1 MEVHLR
7 LTSLSAL
14 AALLACSAGA
24 VAQETSGP
32 PPVLMVTREQFK
44 PGNMAEHNKQIP
56 AFYAL
61 FERAKVGTYRLGL
74 LPVSGDLNHLVYL
87 EGYPSFAEM
96 EATDRKLEDVMAAS
110 PALRAEMEAL
120 TLKNDRLHESQT
132 AWVARLR
139 PDLSYRPN
147 TREMTGKAR
156 YFTVTALRVN
166 AGRGSDLAD
175 YVKQTNAARE
185 KASLDDHVSV
195 YQVTSGAPGGTYL
208 ILSTSRSLVEADEA
222 VKGMDARD
230 KKMEDA
236 LGGAVVVKQ
245 RQKALADILAQS
257 TTTLYRIDRALSRP
271 RPEFV
276 AADPDFWKVKE
287 PVKKEPARK

>member
-1 MEVHLR
+1 VR
-7 LTSLSAL
+7 LTTLTVVAV
-14 AALLACSAGA
+14 LLASGGGA
-24 VAQETSGP
+24 IAQEASGP
-32 PPVLMVTREQFK
+32 PPVLVITREQFK
-44 PGNMAEHNKQIP
+44 PGNMPEHNKQIP

-74 LPVSGDLNHLVYL
+74 LPVSGDQNHLVYL
-87 EGYPSFAEM
+87 EGHPSFAEM
-96 EATDRKLEDVMAAS
+96 EATDKKMEDVMSAS
-110 PALRAEMEAL
+110 PALQAEMDAL

-132 AWVARLR
+132 VWVARLR

-156 YFTVTALRVN
+156 YFTVTTLRVN
-166 AGRGSDLAD
+166 VGRGSDFAD

-208 ILSTSRSLVEADEA
+208 ILSTNRSLSETDEA
-222 VKGMDARD
+222 IKGMDARD

-245 RQKALADILAQS
+245 RQKTIADILAQNA
-257 TTTLYRIDRALSRP
+257 TTLYRINRALSRP

-276 AADPDFWKVKE
+276 TADPDFWKAKE
-287 PVKKEPARK
+287 PVKKEPAKK

>member
-1 MEVHLR
+1 
-7 LTSLSAL
+7 
-14 AALLACSAGA
+14 
-24 VAQETSGP
+24 
-32 PPVLMVTREQFK
+32 VLVVTREQFK

-61 FERAKVGTYRLGL
+61 FERAKVGTYRVGL

-96 EATDRKLEDVMAAS
+96 EATDKTMEDVMAAS
-110 PALRAEMEAL
+110 PALQAEMDAL

-132 AWVARLR
+132 VWVARLR
-139 PDLSYRPN
+139 SDLSYRPN

-156 YFTVTALRVN
+156 YFTVATLRVN
-166 AGRGSDLAD
+166 PGRGSDLAD

-185 KASLDDHVSV
+185 KANLDDHMSV
-195 YQVTSGAPGGTYL
+195 YQVTSGAPAGTYL
-208 ILSTSRSLVEADEA
+208 ILSTSRSLAETDASI
-222 VKGMDARD
+222 KGMDAHD

-245 RQKALADILAQS
+245 RQRVIAEILAQNTS
-257 TTTLYRIDRALSRP
+257 TLYRINRALSRP

-276 AADPDFWKVKE
+276 ASDPDFWKAKE

>member
-1 MEVHLR
+1 VYVR
-7 LTSLSAL
+7 LTAL
-14 AALLACSAGA
+14 PVTVVLLAGAALSL
-24 VAQETSGP
+24 AQETAGP
-32 PPVLMVTREQFK
+32 PPVLVVTREQFK
-44 PGNMAEHNKQIP
+44 PGNMPEHNRQIP

-74 LPVSGDLNHLVYL
+74 LPVSGDLNHLLYL

-96 EATDRKLEDVMAAS
+96 EATEKRMADVMGAS
-110 PALRAEMEAL
+110 PALQAEFDAL
-120 TLKNDRLHESQT
+120 SAKNDRLHESQT
-132 AWVARLR
+132 VWVARLR

-156 YFTVTALRVN
+156 YFTVTTVRAN
-166 AGRGSDLAD
+166 MGRGSDLAD

-185 KASLDDHVSV
+185 KANLDEHASV

-208 ILSTSRSLVEADEA
+208 ILSTSRSLAEADEA
-222 VKGMDARD
+222 VKGMDTRD

-236 LGGAVVVKQ
+236 LGGAVVVKE
-245 RQKALADILAQS
+245 RQKAIADIVAQ
-257 TTTLYRIDRALSRP
+257 TTTVLYSVNRALSRP

-276 AADPDFWKVKE
+276 TADPDFWKA
-287 PVKKEPARK
+287 KEPARKEPAKK